1 MATDLIKL
9 ISHLGNIGKENPFKV
24 LIEDPADCDMIFT
37 FSLAEDKTETRSY
50 TKYEAKDSGHGYIT
64 IYNIGQSANVT
75 SSIPIEIGTYKKKYR
90 LFVMF
95 HIMAVGKEEH
105 QIEVSF
111 YLKEF

>member
-1 MATDLIKL
+1 MTADYIKL
-9 ISHLGNIGKENPFKV
+9 ISHSGRIGKETPFKV

-64 IYNIGQSANVT
+64 IYNIRQNANV
-75 SSIPIEIGTYKKKYR
+75 SSSTPIEIGTYKKKYR

-95 HIMAVGKEEH
+95 HIMAIGMEEH
-105 QIEVSF
+105 QIDVNF